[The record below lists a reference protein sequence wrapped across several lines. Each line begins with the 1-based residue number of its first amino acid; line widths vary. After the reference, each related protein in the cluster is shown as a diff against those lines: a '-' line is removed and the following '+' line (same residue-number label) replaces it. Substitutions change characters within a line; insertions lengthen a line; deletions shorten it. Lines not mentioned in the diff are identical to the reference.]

1 MGSAMDSGYVEVV
14 EVIDKNKPP
23 CEAAD
28 TAPRMWGHKCIK
40 NKGHGRKVNHLCGCG
55 HAWAQP
61 VEQDTSK
68 VRTVGADL
76 TL

>member
-1 MGSAMDSGYVEVV
+1 MDSGYVEVV
-14 EVIDKNKPP
+14 QIDRTNP

-28 TAPRMWGHKCIK
+28 HTPQQWGHKCIK
-40 NKGHGRKVNHLCGCG
+40 TKGHGRKVKHLCRCG
-55 HAWAQP
+55 HAWAEP
-61 VEQDTSK
+61 TPPDTSK